1 MTILQALDR
10 YYERMAARGEAEDL
24 GFTRENISYA
34 LSINIDGS
42 VRDVIDLR
50 VPSGRRFVPCR
61 MSVPRPKRTSN
72 IQANFLWDKTA
83 YAFGV
88 DGGKSKRLA
97 DEHDSFRQFHRNM
110 LEGVKD
116 VHAQALL
123 SFLNQ
128 WTPERFATPPFAP
141 EMIDASFVFRLEDEH
156 LYIHQAA
163 ALRNLWLANLVEPE
177 APQIFCLVTGEM
189 GPLEI
194 GHPVIK
200 GVEGAQTAGAYLVS
214 FNASAYTSYGHP
226 EDASNS
232 PVSKAAAARYGAALN
247 GLLERSSTNRLPR
260 PVGDTTVVF
269 WADASGVGE
278 EAAREAENLWAAWL
292 NPRDDDHDHDKL
304 DRDAG
309 EAAKLRDKLTE
320 IAEGRPLKT
329 IDLRLEEGVRFFVLG
344 LAPNAARLSVRYW
357 MEDRFEV
364 FAERLADHYRDL
376 SIEPK
381 PWRAAPPSVARLL
394 VKTTAL
400 QEKFDNV
407 PALLAG
413 EVMRAV
419 LSGGRYPRTLLTA
432 AIIRLRAGDD
442 PGTGWHAAA
451 IRAVLARE
459 QRKARTDPDTP
470 KKGETPVSLDR
481 DHPNIG
487 YQLGR
492 LFAVYEMAQREALGR
507 DVKSTIR
514 DKYFGAASAA
524 PASIFPLIIANGQNH
539 LTKVRKEKPGWANLI
554 EKELE
559 EVVGRIKPVMPF
571 SLPRSLRLED
581 QGEFAIGYYHQRRA
595 RIGDGMAVQTTLDD
609 NNQGEDDTDE

>member
-1 MTILQALDR
+1 VTILQALDH

-50 VPSGRRFVPCR
+50 VPSDRRFVPCR

-97 DEHDSFRQFHRNM
+97 DEHDSFKQFHRNM
-110 LEGVKD
+110 LEGVND

-123 SFLNQ
+123 SFVNQ
-128 WTPERFATPPFAP
+128 WIPERFATPPFTP

-177 APQIFCLVTGEM
+177 ALQIFCLVTGET
-189 GPLEI
+189 GPLET

-214 FNASAYTSYGHP
+214 FNASAYTSYDHP
-226 EDASNS
+226 QDASNS

-247 GLLERSSTNRLPR
+247 GLLERSSPNRLPR

-278 EAAREAENLWAAWL
+278 EAARAAENLWAAWL
-292 NPRDDDHDHDKL
+292 NPRDDDPDPDKL

-329 IDLRLEEGVRFFVLG
+329 IDPRLEEGVRFFVLG

-400 QEKFDNV
+400 HEKFDNV

-419 LSGGRYPRTLLTA
+419 LSGGHYPRTLLTA

-442 PGTGWHAAA
+442 PGTGWHAAV

-470 KKGETPVSLDR
+470 KKRETPVSLNR
-481 DHPNIG
+481 DHPNTG

-492 LFAVYEMAQREALGR
+492 LFAIFELAQREALGR
-507 DVKSTIR
+507 ELKSTIR
-514 DKYFGAASAA
+514 DKYFGAASAT
-524 PASIFPLIIANGQNH
+524 PASIFPLIVKNGQNH
-539 LTKVRKEKPGWANLI
+539 LSKVRKDKPGWAYVI

-559 EVVGRIKPVMPF
+559 DVFDRINPVMPS

-581 QGEFAIGYYHQRRA
+581 QGEFAIGYYHQRKA
-595 RIGDGMAVQTTLDD
+595 KLGGGTAGQHTSNDD
-609 NNQGEDDTDE
+609 NQGGDDSDE